1 MFNRKAYTLL
11 TLFICFILSEVYA
24 QDQKIADSLVH
35 TLGEKTLSDTAKL
48 NLLSRLSFNE
58 MRDLKKGLQ
67 YAEELISL
75 SEQTGNKKYLGIGY
89 FLEGTKKRSLGNL
102 AEALEAYI
110 KSAVIARETHQS
122 AAEGKRY
129 IAIAGENLAINFTDS
144 KDVTAAWMKSPTH
157 KANIIKE
164 NYTEIG
170 TGIASGMYEGKEAI
184 YVAQVYAN
192 PLIIRP
198 ESKNLATVTPTIIK
212 EPKKDL
218 AIKEA
223 TGTHS
228 SNTKATP
235 DNIVAQT
242 EEPTNVL
249 GAETKKIDPKIIISE
264 DTNIKPLPKPTIIQK
279 LAASPRHT
287 ANTILYIIFG
297 IMAISLTLNIFIKI
311 KHHHTDLITNGLIT
325 LAIIGAVLLGNY
337 YLSKSTTVVV
347 QSLDYSNES
356 K

>member
-1 MFNRKAYTLL
+1 MLSWLKRH
-11 TLFICFILSEVYA
+11 FIPHEGNEHRPYILRGTN
-24 QDQKIADSLVH
+24 VH
-35 TLGEKTLSDTAKL
+35 RIITAIIFL
-48 NLLSRLSFNE
+48 
-58 MRDLKKGLQ
+58 
-67 YAEELISL
+67 ELILFLLPVLNHVNRFGNMASVL
-75 SEQTGNKKYLGIGY
+75 PSVLADLTNSERHSDNLKPLVINPVLNKAAEMKARDMATKGY
-89 FLEGTKKRSLGNL
+89 FAHTSP
-102 AEALEAYI
+102 
-110 KSAVIARETHQS
+110 
-122 AAEGKRY
+122 EGKTPWY
-129 IAIAGENLAINFTDS
+129 WLSQVGYNYQYAGENLAINFTDS